1 MRRTKHQN
9 QKGRGDRNSREQ
21 SSPAASTMAFSH
33 QGAASRIL
41 ISRGYDINT
50 NIGEGFGPYR
60 VEGEQEILP
69 FATSANVACGAHSG
83 DPSLMEAAL
92 ESIRYYGL
100 ALGAHIGYPDLAGF
114 GRREIHLTSAELRAS
129 ILYQLGALS
138 GLARTFGLDITQVRP
153 HGFLYRQM
161 SHDIRIATIV
171 ARAVAEFDRWLVLI
185 GPAGNTLL
193 ACGERAGIRVA
204 GEAWVDRSYDA
215 NGSLLPHTH
224 SRAIIKSP
232 GEVMKQVNSLLRYGE
247 VTASDGSRVPLEFET
262 IHLHS
267 RMPEAHAVAE
277 EIRRLIPDASALT
290 AEPYSID
297 TTEDS
302 EFPSLAYSV

>member
-1 MRRTKHQN
+1 MRRTKHQ
-9 QKGRGDRNSREQ
+9 KGRGERNFREVAPSASVSPQ
-21 SSPAASTMAFSH
+21 SGS
-33 QGAASRIL
+33 SRIL
-41 ISRGYDINT
+41 LPRGYDINT

-60 VEGEQEILP
+60 VDGEQEILP
-69 FATSANVACGAHSG
+69 FVTSANVACGAHSG

-114 GRREIHLTSAELRAS
+114 GRREIHLSSSELRAS
-129 ILYQLGALS
+129 VLYQLGALS
-138 GLARTFGLDITQVRP
+138 GLARTFGLEITQVRP

-171 ARAVAEFDRWLVLI
+171 AKAIAEYDRWLVLI

-193 ACGERAGIRVA
+193 ASGERAGLRVA

-215 NGSLLPHTH
+215 SGSLLPHTH
-224 SRAIIKSP
+224 SRAIIKTP
-232 GEVMKQVNSLLRYGE
+232 QEVMKQVHSLLRYGE
-247 VTASDGSRVPLEFET
+247 VTASDGSRIPLEFET

-267 RMPEAHAVAE
+267 RIPQAHMVAE
-277 EIRRLIPDASALT
+277 EVRRMITDASALT
-290 AEPYSID
+290 SEPFSVD
-297 TTEDS
+297 AMEDS